1 MIYSDTVIF
10 MKQQLKGSLFLLTA
24 TVIWGST
31 FIAQS
36 VGMDYIG
43 PFTFQAARCTLAV
56 LFLVP
61 VIFLFDKDKK
71 AYFKTWS
78 DKKLWKTGIICGISL
93 FIAGG
98 LQQLGIQYT
107 TAGKAGFITTM
118 YIVLVPVLGLFLRKK
133 VTIAAWISVAIAV
146 AGLYLLSCVGVT
158 EINKGDLLLL
168 GCALGFAVQI
178 TLVDELAGSFDGLRV
193 NCIQALVTAVLSGI
207 TMLLTETPVWE
218 NILSCWLPLGY
229 AGILSMGVAFSLQI
243 IGQKHLEPTPASL
256 IMSLESAF
264 ALLFGW
270 LLLKERLSGPEL
282 WGCALVFI
290 AVILSQL
297 PENIFKKKK
306 HG

>member
-1 MIYSDTVIF
+1 
-10 MKQQLKGSLFLLTA
+10 MKKQLKGSLCLLIA

-43 PFTFQAARCTLAV
+43 PFTFQAVRSTLAV

-61 VIFLFDKDKK
+61 VVYLFDKDKK

-78 DKKLWKTGIICGISL
+78 DVKLWKTGLICGISL

-207 TMLLTETPVWE
+207 TMFLTETPAWD
-218 NILSCWLPLGY
+218 NILSCWLPLCY

-270 LLLKERLSGPEL
+270 LLLHERLSGPEL
-282 WGCALVFI
+282 WGCALVFV

>member
-1 MIYSDTVIF
+1 
-10 MKQQLKGSLFLLTA
+10 MKQQFKGSLCLLIA

-43 PFTFQAARCTLAV
+43 PFTFQAVRSTLAV

-61 VIFLFDKDKK
+61 VVYLFDKDKK

-78 DKKLWKTGIICGISL
+78 DVKLWKTGLLCGVVL
-93 FIAGG
+93 FISAS

-133 VTIAAWISVAIAV
+133 VTFAAWVGVAIAV

-193 NCIQALVTAVLSGI
+193 NCIQAIVTAVLSSAA
-207 TMLLTETPVWE
+207 MFLTETPIWE
-218 NILSCWLPLGY
+218 NILNCWLPLCY

-270 LLLKERLSGPEL
+270 LLLHERLSGPEL
-282 WGCALVFI
+282 LGCGLVFV

-306 HG
+306 QG

>member
-1 MIYSDTVIF
+1 
-10 MKQQLKGSLFLLTA
+10 MKQQLKGSLCLLIA

-43 PFTFQAARCTLAV
+43 PFTFQAVRSALAV

-61 VIFLFDKDKK
+61 IVFLFDKDKK

-78 DKKLWKTGIICGISL
+78 DKKLWKIGIICGISL

-178 TLVDELAGSFDGLRV
+178 TLVDELASSFDGLRV

-207 TMLLTETPVWE
+207 TMVLTETPVWE
-218 NILSCWLPLGY
+218 NILSCWLPLCY

-297 PENIFKKKK
+297 PENIFKKKT
-306 HG
+306 HS

>member
-1 MIYSDTVIF
+1 
-10 MKQQLKGSLFLLTA
+10 MKQRLNGIFCLLIA
-24 TVIWGST
+24 TVIWGSA

-43 PFTFQAARCTLAV
+43 PFTFQAARSTLAV

-61 VIFLFDKDKK
+61 VIYLFDKDKK
-71 AYFKTWS
+71 AYFKNWT
-78 DKKLWKTGIICGISL
+78 KPGLWKTGLVCGIAL

-98 LQQLGIQYT
+98 FQQIGLQYT
-107 TAGKAGFITTM
+107 SASKAGFITTM
-118 YIVLVPVLGLFLRKK
+118 YIVLVPLLGIFLRER
-133 VTIAAWISVAIAV
+133 VCLTAWISVAIAT

-158 EINKGDLLLL
+158 VVNIGDILLL

-178 TLVDELAGSFDGLRV
+178 TLVDRLARDLDGLRV
-193 NCIQALVTAVLSGI
+193 NCIQVMVTAVLSAI
-207 TMLLTETPVWE
+207 TMLLVETPVWQS
-218 NILSCWLPLGY
+218 ILDCWLPLCY

-282 WGCALVFI
+282 LGCALVFVG
-290 AVILSQL
+290 VILSQL
-297 PENIFKKKK
+297 PESIFKKKK